1 MKKFIAKEFDL
12 SFGEAIDKLL
22 KLKNKKAF
30 IVLFDD
36 DIGYVFNKNGIL
48 TQMDTKSDIFY
59 DDLIIDRSKVQP
71 NDWVLYVELTTR
83 QETAELNCLDKD

>member
-48 TQMDTKSDIFY
+48 TQIDTTSDITY
-59 DDLIIDRSKVQP
+59 DDLVIDKSKIQP
-71 NDWVLYVELTTR
+71 NDWVLYVEMTTR